1 MPGYIAQPL
10 NDIVLELNGNK
21 ITIPGLK
28 DQSKYTVHIGVKVR
42 PIDAEVIAE
51 NKNESLI
58 LRKMVGLGEAILVTK
73 PIEYQLIEIIDVNI
87 KYKPYVVLCISY
99 HIR

>member
-21 ITIPGLK
+21 ITMPGLK
-28 DQSKYTVHIGVKVR
+28 DQPKYIVHIGVKVE

-87 KYKPYVVLCISY
+87 KYKPYVALCISY
-99 HIR
+99 YIK